1 MKHKDSYIGQR
12 VGFYHLG
19 RAFTGVIEDTY
30 QVRDVVNDCDIDYAK
45 VRTKYGQV
53 DAKLSVLLGVVK

>member
-1 MKHKDSYIGQR
+1 MKLKDVYIGQI

-45 VRTKYGQV
+45 VNTEYG
-53 DAKLSVLLGVVK
+53 LRS